1 MKLSQEVKIAQTKF
15 AESLGYPE
23 QESTIFLNV
32 HTLRLSKYGRNLL
45 ENEYDCWTFDSPG
58 VSSRNIIK
66 LNRVMTYPYY
76 IDKKVLVLFTE
87 KDAFMA
93 KIANA
98 QNWLDGKER

>member
-1 MKLSQEVKIAQTKF
+1 MKKTQTKF
-15 AESLGYPE
+15 VETLGYQG

-45 ENEYDCWTFDSPG
+45 ETEYNYWTFESPG
-58 VSSRNIIK
+58 VTTRNIIK

-93 KIANA
+93 RLASA